1 MSATCNKKPL
11 ARPADTGESS
21 QYKKTKT
28 KWSKYSYANDEVE
41 TEPRLDLL
49 HAQREQVL
57 RGTFLK
63 ERARD
68 LPITKVQPNP
78 YAAYPDGPLYKRF
91 AKAHTEVTS
100 SLGGLGI
107 NLGFHGTREGNVKSI
122 LEEGLKEEYRKNQVY
137 GGGEYFADWSNVS
150 MGFCGGGTKMIVF
163 AYLTDKDGRALNSDE
178 ETLKAG
184 KKKGINVCSR
194 IDYQCPLFTLEFPTA
209 QFHADIVKNV
219 AMPPIGYNSWEKW
232 ALATTPE
239 VPPPPSLMR
248 RTIQSLVDR
257 AGEDQRVHF
266 FRQQNGVKVG
276 GEWPQKQYYV
286 LQADMMEEALKLF
299 RLEGTD
305 DFSPDWDEDEFH
317 NLYSLVKPRS
327 TMSDDDFIK
336 ALGRLVSVEIVRRLK
351 DILFHKLVREP
362 KVHFKQEEF
371 PEKVPEPAPP
381 PPPPPRATI
390 HEVQTKA
397 MGADYHAINAKRQ
410 AETEKAAA
418 NHAMGGAAV
427 APAPAATWAVKAAPA
442 AAAAAAPAAAAP
454 ARGYGF
460 FHQRRKVP
468 TGPTKEAVARR
479 RAREAV
485 EAAAKKAAK
494 KAAPRI
500 PRPTRQS

>member
-21 QYKKTKT
+21 QNKKTKT

-41 TEPRLDLL
+41 TQPSLDLL

-78 YAAYPDGPLYKRF
+78 FAAYPDGPLYKRF

-122 LEEGLKEEYRKNQVY
+122 LEEGLKEKYRKNQVY

-178 ETLKAG
+178 ETLRAG

-209 QFHADIVKNV
+209 QFHADIVKNI

-239 VPPPPSLMR
+239 VPPPPSMMLPR
-248 RTIQSLVDR
+248 IQSLVDK

-305 DFSPDWDEDEFH
+305 DFSADWDEDEFH

-336 ALGRLVSVEIVRRLK
+336 ALGRLVSVEIVRRIK
-351 DILFHKLVREP
+351 DILFHKLLREP
-362 KVHFKQEEF
+362 RVHFKKEEF

-390 HEVQTKA
+390 HQVEMQAK
-397 MGADYHAINAKRQ
+397 GASYQARNAKRQ
-410 AETEKAAA
+410 AETEKAFVVQTTAPAA
-418 NHAMGGAAV
+418 APAAV
-427 APAPAATWAVKAAPA
+427 APAVAPA
-442 AAAAAAPAAAAP
+442 SATATEA
-454 ARGYGF
+454 
-460 FHQRRKVP
+460 KV
-468 TGPTKEAVARR
+468 EAMKKQMQEMKRQMEAGARR

-485 EAAAKKAAK
+485 EAAAKKAVKKAAK